1 MSRSIWHLPAVH
13 PAHTDS
19 GNFKVHLPS
28 PNLNSFLILGSWDN
42 HEQEVE
48 SSSTNVLKGKSFP
61 CYNCE
66 YVATQNGHLKRHVI
80 AKHSGERLEC
90 KSCGKK
96 FTLKESLRRH
106 VKEVHGN
113 QMFLPCPE
121 CDFVGRRQDSLN
133 YHLQWKHCEM

>member
-1 MSRSIWHLPAVH
+1 MS
-13 PAHTDS
+13 
-19 GNFKVHLPS
+19 FPS

-80 AKHSGERLEC
+80 AKHSGERFEC
-90 KSCGKK
+90 KLYGKK
-96 FTLKESLRRH
+96 FTLNKSLRCH
-106 VKEVHGN
+106 VNEVHGN
-113 QMFLPCPE
+113 QIFPCPE

-133 YHLQWKHCEM
+133 VVMKLKL

>member
-1 MSRSIWHLPAVH
+1 MS
-13 PAHTDS
+13 
-19 GNFKVHLPS
+19 FPS

-106 VKEVHGN
+106 V
-113 QMFLPCPE
+113 ML
-121 CDFVGRRQDSLN
+121 RRSMVIRCFFPVQSVILLEDG
-133 YHLQWKHCEM
+133 KTR